1 MEFKSQ
7 ICTTHEQSKRLL
19 ALGLKPE
26 TADMV
31 YHHTKSKVPALEWE
45 LQTKPPTLRGKFWT
59 PQRIAKLAFP
69 FHKHPDGSP
78 MAGEEVFDRL
88 WGEEVPAWSLCRLL
102 ELLPT
107 EIRIGTSENVF
118 GLHHET
124 SDAWLLS
131 YPYVKSF
138 ETASPVESCVLAIDW
153 LIANGHFNKE
163 YYNEKIMFND
173 KFGLTQAVLEGRKTM
188 TRRIIKCPRTFRGEW
203 VAGFNIHRRHSD
215 KKIVDWPCMYDAD
228 EREFD
233 MGEILPKYELG
244 EVVAIAQSY
253 MDVDRFHR
261 KGKNAA
267 YLEYLDSILPE
278 LKLHPGWTNKM
289 FVKADLMPRH
299 IEFTDR
305 KVERLQDI
313 SDEDCLKEG
322 IYEDSGDDEF
332 PPSIFYEFEGNK
344 DNGFDT
350 PREAFAALI
359 DKVSGKGTW
368 ESNPYVWAYEFE
380 LMK

>member
-1 MEFKSQ
+1 MK
-7 ICTTHEQSKRLL
+7 
-19 ALGLKPE
+19 
-26 TADMV
+26 
-31 YHHTKSKVPALEWE
+31 
-45 LQTKPPTLRGKFWT
+45 
-59 PQRIAKLAFP
+59 
-69 FHKHPDGSP
+69 
-78 MAGEEVFDRL
+78 
-88 WGEEVPAWSLCRLL
+88 
-102 ELLPT
+102 
-107 EIRIGTSENVF
+107 
-118 GLHHET
+118 
-124 SDAWLLS
+124 
-131 YPYVKSF
+131 
-138 ETASPVESCVLAIDW
+138 
-153 LIANGHFNKE
+153 
-163 YYNEKIMFND
+163 KISFND
-173 KFGLTQAVLEGRKTM
+173 KFGLTQAVLDGRKTI
-188 TRRIIKCPRTFRGEW
+188 TRRIVPFTYCK
-203 VAGFNIHRRHSD
+203 D
-215 KKIVDWPCMYDAD
+215 KIYLSRYKV
-228 EREFD
+228 
-233 MGEILPKYELG
+233 G

-267 YLEYLDSILPE
+267 YLEYLDSILPK

-368 ESNPYVWAYEFE
+368 ESKPYVWAYEFE

>member
-1 MEFKSQ
+1 
-7 ICTTHEQSKRLL
+7 
-19 ALGLKPE
+19 
-26 TADMV
+26 
-31 YHHTKSKVPALEWE
+31 
-45 LQTKPPTLRGKFWT
+45 
-59 PQRIAKLAFP
+59 
-69 FHKHPDGSP
+69 
-78 MAGEEVFDRL
+78 
-88 WGEEVPAWSLCRLL
+88 
-102 ELLPT
+102 
-107 EIRIGTSENVF
+107 
-118 GLHHET
+118 
-124 SDAWLLS
+124 
-131 YPYVKSF
+131 
-138 ETASPVESCVLAIDW
+138 
-153 LIANGHFNKE
+153 
-163 YYNEKIMFND
+163 
-173 KFGLTQAVLEGRKTM
+173 
-188 TRRIIKCPRTFRGEW
+188 
-203 VAGFNIHRRHSD
+203 
-215 KKIVDWPCMYDAD
+215 
-228 EREFD
+228 
-233 MGEILPKYELG
+233 
-244 EVVAIAQSY
+244 

>member
-78 MAGEEVFDRL
+78 MDREEVFDRL
-88 WGEEVPAWSLCRLL
+88 WGEDVPAWSLCRLL

-163 YYNEKIMFND
+163 YYNEENNV
-173 KFGLTQAVLEGRKTM
+173 Q
-188 TRRIIKCPRTFRGEW
+188 
-203 VAGFNIHRRHSD
+203 
-215 KKIVDWPCMYDAD
+215 
-228 EREFD
+228 
-233 MGEILPKYELG
+233 
-244 EVVAIAQSY
+244 
-253 MDVDRFHR
+253 
-261 KGKNAA
+261 
-267 YLEYLDSILPE
+267 
-278 LKLHPGWTNKM
+278 
-289 FVKADLMPRH
+289 
-299 IEFTDR
+299 
-305 KVERLQDI
+305 
-313 SDEDCLKEG
+313 
-322 IYEDSGDDEF
+322 
-332 PPSIFYEFEGNK
+332 
-344 DNGFDT
+344 
-350 PREAFAALI
+350 
-359 DKVSGKGTW
+359 
-368 ESNPYVWAYEFE
+368 
-380 LMK
+380 

>member
-88 WGEEVPAWSLCRLL
+88 WGEDVPAWSLCRLL

-138 ETASPVESCVLAIDW
+138 ETASPVESCVLAITDT
-153 LIANGHFNKE
+153 LIKNTTMK
-163 YYNEKIMFND
+163 KIMFND